1 MKHLLTLLINSLLIM
16 YSGTASSQIFPWTAF
31 FGGQGADFATDIKQ
45 TSDNGYI
52 IAGYGGD
59 GFSANYY
66 VVKLDEYG
74 LLQWERNL
82 SKDNYSER
90 AYSLVATSDGGF
102 VVIGTATQMNRPWL
116 VKLDSNGDT
125 LWTSQWT
132 STLPQNSALLARGAE
147 LPDGR
152 IVVIGAEGSYG
163 YQPNMFL
170 VSQDGELIEQRTLN
184 AIVPPGWLAGTFVSH
199 IENTADGGFVLT
211 GSAGSGTGT
220 RPFIWKFDQ
229 NADSAWSVH
238 FTQPGVWM
246 RSAESIKQ
254 LSDGGYILSGY
265 TAPNSDHSSALR
277 ADANGNLLWFSSF
290 PDTIYTQ
297 ATDVIEWTDGQ
308 FLITEKRFNGFG
320 ETFFQSAL
328 LTVDS
333 EGNLLNREMIMAS
346 DSSTAIMRLRRTND
360 GGFVMAGEINEYLIA
375 GEQDL
380 FVLKSDPDG
389 NYSGAQIDYVWPGD
403 INYDGVVNMD
413 DLMILGV
420 TAGATG
426 QARVDQSIGWYPHY
440 VTNWADTVV
449 TGVNYKHADTDG
461 NGIVDI
467 HDTLAIITN
476 YGLTRDLDSRRY
488 VSSLPTKSAR
498 SGIDL
503 FIIPEEVMLIDAL
516 NVEIPLYL
524 GEAATP
530 VSGFYGMRFSIAT
543 DPSLVLAE
551 TKMIDF
557 TGSWL
562 GTLNSDLWSIQKIF
576 ADEGVTDLGLTLNNH
591 QPVSGFGQIGTI
603 KFSLAQPLQPG
614 EVLNLDIHFDNL
626 MAYEYDLTPIE
637 LSTGTF
643 QIVLDNNLTGMDDQI
658 YGDRIYVFP
667 NPVAAGQPVFIYNN
681 KAVSS
686 IEIFTI
692 TGLLVGSEKIDSNTQ
707 QFTAPVEK
715 GIYLLRIHTTS
726 GITTKRLVVK

>member
-1 MKHLLTLLINSLLIM
+1 MKKRIQFLTFFGLFFLYGPIN
-16 YSGTASSQIFPWTAF
+16 GQVFPWTAP
-31 FGGQGADFATDIKQ
+31 FGGPGADFATDIKQ

-66 VVKLDEYG
+66 VVKLNEYG

-82 SKDNYSER
+82 SKDNYAER
-90 AYSLVATSDGGF
+90 AYSVVATSDGGF

-170 VSQDGELIEQRTLN
+170 VSQNGELTEQRTLN

-229 NADSAWSVH
+229 NADSVWSVH
-238 FTQPGVWM
+238 FTQQGVWM

-265 TAPNSDHSSALR
+265 TAPNSEHSCALR

-297 ATDVIEWTDGQ
+297 ATDVIEWTDGK

-320 ETFFQSAL
+320 ETFFQTAL

-333 EGNLLNREMIMAS
+333 EGSLLNREMIMAS
-346 DSSTAIMRLRRTND
+346 DSSTTITRMRRTSD
-360 GGFVMAGEINEYLIA
+360 GGFVMAGEINEYLVVN
-375 GEQDL
+375 EQDL
-380 FVLKSDPDG
+380 FVLKSDAEG
-389 NYSGAQIDYVWPGD
+389 NISGAGIDYVWPGD
-403 INYDGVVNMD
+403 INYDGTVNMD

-420 TAGATG
+420 TAGAAG
-426 QARVDQSIGWYPHY
+426 PPRVDQSIGWYPHY

-476 YGLTRDLDSRRY
+476 YGLTRDLDNRRY
-488 VSSLPTKSAR
+488 VSSLPTKSTR
-498 SGIDL
+498 SGNDL
-503 FIIPEEVMLIDAL
+503 FIIPEEVMLIDAV

-530 VSGFYGMRFSIAT
+530 VIGFYGMRFSMAT
-543 DPSLVLAE
+543 DPTLVVAE
-551 TKMIDF
+551 SMTVDF

-562 GTLNSDLWSIQKIF
+562 GTQNTDLWAIQKTF
-576 ADEGVTDLGLTLNNH
+576 ADEGATDLGLTLNNH
-591 QPVSGFGQIGTI
+591 QPVSGFGQIGFV
-603 KFSLAQPLQPG
+603 KFSLAQPLQHG
-614 EVLNLDIHFDNL
+614 EVLNLEIHFDNL

-643 QIVLDNNLTGMDDQI
+643 QIVLDNNLTGMDDLVFNDKI
-658 YGDRIYVFP
+658 HVFP
-667 NPVAAGQPVFIYNN
+667 NPVAAGHPVIIHSN
-681 KAVSS
+681 KAIST
-686 IEIFTI
+686 IEIYSI
-692 TGLLVGSEKIDSNTQ
+692 AGLLVASEKFDLVTQ
-707 QFTAPVEK
+707 QFTAPAEK
-715 GIYLLRIHTTS
+715 GIYLLKIYTTS
-726 GITTKRLVVK
+726 GITTKRLIVN